1 MRARVRLPVSSSH
14 IMYVVY
20 YGVSLH
26 FVYSPTCPQYL
37 TLPTPSVWLYAD
49 PPFAS
54 RPIRNTEQNMKNS
67 TATHVLG
74 LLLAAAAS
82 ASAATAGAF
91 GGSAVPEQQHVTMQ
105 ASAGGGSLVGDGE
118 MVTAGAFGGSGVP
131 EEQHP
136 AMQASAGGGSLVG
149 DVKAAPARAGAFG
162 GSGVPE
168 KKHVK
173 ASAGGGSLVRDSH
186 GAYSH
191 DMLRAHVHGKG
202 GGIGQGLLHPLPHYL
217 VGFLGWSYEY
227 GMGWTSMEDAL
238 HALEVT
244 WLARDLGC
252 WFSRTLR
259 C

>member
-1 MRARVRLPVSSSH
+1 MMEFPPLRARQATLSISRCRPPQSGCTLT
-14 IMYVVY
+14 
-20 YGVSLH
+20 
-26 FVYSPTCPQYL
+26 SPPL
-37 TLPTPSVWLYAD
+37 
-49 PPFAS
+49 AS

-91 GGSAVPEQQHVTMQ
+91 GGSAVPEQHVAMQ
-105 ASAGGGSLVGDGE
+105 ASAGGGSLVGDGNAATT
-118 MVTAGAFGGSGVP
+118 TAGAFGGSGVP
-131 EEQHP
+131 EEQHA
-136 AMQASAGGGSLVG
+136 AMQGSAGGGSLVG
-149 DVKAAPARAGAFG
+149 DGKAAPARAGAYG

-217 VGFLGWSYEY
+217 VGFLAWSYDY
-227 GMGWTSMEDAL
+227 GMGWTNMEDSL

-244 WLARDLGC
+244 
-252 WFSRTLR
+252 
-259 C
+259 